1 MKVNILD
8 AHDRL
13 LHFKK
18 QSDSISTCCQNI
30 INQKPFGEHP
40 FYIFAHK
47 RTVGMDEKLALWA
60 TGAYKT
66 WEDIP
71 EARVIWQP
79 RLTKPKAETNSML
92 FKAYPNSDNVKIVWI
107 IPDRAQWGNYK
118 KGDIT
123 ENKTILESIHDYQ
136 YNRRRLEAKEDDDLN
151 DDQIDAIYTNISL
164 GATNKKSMDK
174 LYLGQ

>member
-18 QSDSISTCCQNI
+18 QSDSISVCVQNI
-30 INQKPFGEHP
+30 INQKPFGDHP

-47 RTVGMDEKLALWA
+47 RTIGLDEKLQLWA
-60 TGAYKT
+60 TGAYKA

-79 RLTKPKAETNSML
+79 RLTKPAAETNSML
-92 FKAYPNSDNVKIVWI
+92 FKAYPGTDGVKIIWI
-107 IPDRAQWGNYK
+107 IPDKGQWSAYK
-118 KGDIT
+118 KGNVT
-123 ENKTILESIHDYQ
+123 ENKTVVESIHDFK
-136 YNRRRLEAKEDDDLN
+136 YNRNRLEAKEDDDLT
-151 DDQIDAIYTNISL
+151 DDQIDAIYASISME
-164 GATNKKSMDK
+164 ATNKKAMGR
-174 LYLGQ
+174 LYLGE